1 MIAHGRISSR
11 PQPNWFGEDLGSV
24 RKVLKSRR
32 FCIGT
37 GLALSRYSELAVAS
51 LPSVTVH
58 GKYLR
63 HGTDKLLLHAM
74 RLPDVEAVLD
84 LSEKFAL
91 RKRLEE
97 LAAANVNAL
106 ILNEAQAETVLSLA
120 SQVGLYAMV
129 EIVIDADEFASPV
142 RQRAHA
148 ARITEVVSG
157 LRGHPALCG
166 FLIDC
171 PSEVPRNARPL
182 NQSVSSAKAAANVV
196 RGLESVMRTMHETD
210 PRFLIALKRR
220 VERSMVHQPAVGPF
234 RIALNG
240 EDLTFASL
248 AKIDAAEINPV
259 ICALHEIAGTRPLII
274 EIGEELPGQ
283 DEVVARAFGCGAA
296 GVVAPARRRTA
307 SSERQNIRMLSA
319 GELLP
324 FAHLERSSVPWPA
337 STPMVSVVV
346 TAHHDEATIAACLES
361 ISRLHYPNFEVI
373 VIDHAS
379 GDRGVEIA
387 SSIPGVQLLRHTS
400 RTDFYALQKAA
411 VQMANGPLIAFTRA
425 DCVVDSDW
433 LTLAVRALTE
443 DRCDAVGG
451 LVLRSSEERGVTT
464 RVCSSIGK
472 AVARRSSHDR
482 IAQLSDRNM
491 LVRKASLIAIG
502 GFDARFVKEGDDRDL
517 VARMLATDMSIGWCP
532 AGFVWRR
539 GHRTLGELFHQRI
552 QEGRAAAGLA
562 IASIGAI
569 AQALA
574 RRPHPFAN
582 GGAAVVPTAP
592 PGEAMASTRPRVIGD
607 HRSHAAYP
615 SSR

>member
-1 MIAHGRISSR
+1 
-11 PQPNWFGEDLGSV
+11 
-24 RKVLKSRR
+24 
-32 FCIGT
+32 
-37 GLALSRYSELAVAS
+37 
-51 LPSVTVH
+51 
-58 GKYLR
+58 
-63 HGTDKLLLHAM
+63 M
-74 RLPDVEAVLD
+74 RLPDVGAALD

-106 ILNEAQAETVLSLA
+106 ILTESQAETVLSLA

-142 RQRAHA
+142 RLRALIV
-148 ARITEVVSG
+148 RIAEVVSG

-171 PSEVPRNARPL
+171 QSEVPGNARPL
-182 NQSVSSAKAAANVV
+182 NQNVSRAKAAADAM
-196 RGLESVMRTMHETD
+196 RGVESVMRTIRETD
-210 PRFLIALKRR
+210 PRFLIALERR
-220 VERSMVHQPAVGPF
+220 VARSMVHQPAMGPF
-234 RIALNG
+234 RVALNG

-248 AKIDAAEINPV
+248 AKIDAAEFNPV

-283 DEVVARAFGCGAA
+283 DEVVAGAFGCGVA
-296 GVVAPARRRTA
+296 GVVAPARWRAA

-324 FAHLERSSVPWPA
+324 FVHLAGSSVPLPA
-337 STPMVSVVV
+337 STPMISVVV
-346 TAHHDEATIAACLES
+346 SVRDDERTIAASLES

-379 GDRGVEIA
+379 GDRRGEIA
-387 SSIPGVQLLRHTS
+387 SSMPGVRWLRQTS
-400 RTDFYALQKAA
+400 RTGLGALRNAA
-411 VQMANGPLIAFTRA
+411 IQMARGPMIAFTRA

-451 LVLRSSEERGVTT
+451 LALPSSEKRSVTM
-464 RVCSSIGK
+464 RVCSSIGE

-491 LVRKASLIAIG
+491 LVRKSSLIAIG

-517 VARMLATDMSIGWCP
+517 VARMLAADMSIGWCP
-532 AGFVWRR
+532 AGFVWRS

-562 IASIGAI
+562 IASIGDI

-574 RRPHPFAN
+574 RRPYPFAN
-582 GGAAVVPTAP
+582 GGAAVVPTAGP
-592 PGEAMASTRPRVIGD
+592 ARRGARRV
-607 HRSHAAYP
+607 RA
-615 SSR
+615 